1 MQCGKVL
8 FWPSLLLFVAVIF
21 DDEVVAVQI
30 LLPKLAS
37 TAANYTAYITYTTL
51 QDPGLRAHCPD
62 SDS

>member
-8 FWPSLLLFVAVIF
+8 FWPSLPLFEAVIF

-37 TAANYTAYITYTTL
+37 TAANYFAYITYTGTL
-51 QDPGLRAHCPD
+51 QDPVLAGPLSRL
-62 SDS
+62 